1 MSLFDNIYQN
11 ELYNRRSAQIGG
23 RYGNEK
29 PRMFFSGTMYFD
41 LDGHN
46 EIITRWASKVRR
58 ELKKS
63 ASWFSDGKDE
73 PFVMRG
79 PQREGKLV
87 QSIETK
93 IRKEYGAIDRLT
105 YNFERHGVFVHKGV
119 GRGYVASGSF
129 VTRTAKSEPTKQR
142 VAVEWFNPVLDRHL
156 PELANKLAELDAN
169 IAVDATLMHI
179 R

>member
-1 MSLFDNIYQN
+1 MSVFDNQYQN
-11 ELYNRRSAQIGG
+11 QLYNTRDSQIAG
-23 RYGNEK
+23 RFGNEK

-46 EIITRWASKVRR
+46 KIITTWASKVSR

-63 ASWFSDGKDE
+63 AAWFSDGKDK

-79 PQREGKLV
+79 PQREGKLA

-93 IRKEYGAIDRLT
+93 IKKEFGAIDRLT

-129 VTRTAKSEPTKQR
+129 VRRIASGDQKKPR
-142 VAVEWFNPVLDRHL
+142 VAVEWFNPILDKHV
-156 PELANKLAELDAN
+156 PELANRLADIDAN
-169 IAVDATLMHI
+169 IAVNATLMHI